1 MPRPFSDDLDVLAER
16 LRLGIPLAGFDG
28 REIPLCD
35 PMGRPLDPIEAAR
48 ELLRSGVS
56 LLPDDE
62 AGRFLDSALRRA
74 DRIEAA
80 SVVAGD
86 RAAIVTSRVAGVLV
100 SAAIRATV
108 TARIARRQSHRP
120 QPGDPALVSP
130 PRPLATADDRCRRA
144 AGGDPP
150 DGLASRTPCRPISP
164 APMPPLPGEMTSR
177 DRERRVR
184 RRHRGFQDRD
194 RAPQEGGRCLGPTLR
209 ATDARQV
216 DEGIGDG
223 RCVRTDHPFLDL
235 EGPEVPRARP
245 PSRSPSRWA
254 IAARL
259 L

>member
-108 TARIARRQSHRP
+108 TARSRDASPTDLNQATLRWYHRHDLLRRQMIDA
-120 QPGDPALVSP
+120 GALQE
-130 PRPLATADDRCRRA
+130 AT
-144 AGGDPP
+144 
-150 DGLASRTPCRPISP
+150 
-164 APMPPLPGEMTSR
+164 
-177 DRERRVR
+177 
-184 RRHRGFQDRD
+184 
-194 RAPQEGGRCLGPTLR
+194 
-209 ATDARQV
+209 
-216 DEGIGDG
+216 
-223 RCVRTDHPFLDL
+223 
-235 EGPEVPRARP
+235 
-245 PSRSPSRWA
+245 
-254 IAARL
+254 RL
-259 L
+259 TA